1 MAKPTCKTLA
11 GLRNL
16 ATETARDRRSVLR
29 TALQRAERVFERDT
43 RICGHAV
50 RRRFGELTCAVV
62 PPPPA
67 IGAEPRTVA

>member
-16 ATETARDRRSVLR
+16 ATETARDQRPILR
-29 TALQRAERVFERDT
+29 TAPERAECVLERDT

-50 RRRFGELTCAVV
+50 RRLFGELTCAVV

-67 IGAEPRTVA
+67 IGAEPRPVA

>member
-1 MAKPTCKTLA
+1 MAKPPCKTLA

-16 ATETARDRRSVLR
+16 ATETARDRGSVLR